1 MNNILQRAEKK
12 YRKYKARHQNILDA
26 AVGVFNAKGYKG
38 ATIAEISDEAKV
50 FEAIIYRHFQDKKR
64 LFIKCFESVSN
75 ELFAGYRR
83 VYKKYRHD
91 EITYLEE
98 VTKFWVNWV
107 LGNPHKVMFLVHM
120 LSYKGDADF
129 FSMFER
135 FMRMCAEGIRRIL
148 KSAKAKGKLKSTLD
162 IEFLA
167 MAYVN
172 QHFTVIAMKEL
183 LEPEYLTE
191 DAFVQLMK
199 NLLCID

>member
-1 MNNILQRAEKK
+1 
-12 YRKYKARHQNILDA
+12 
-26 AVGVFNAKGYKG
+26 
-38 ATIAEISDEAKV
+38 
-50 FEAIIYRHFQDKKR
+50 
-64 LFIKCFESVSN
+64 
-75 ELFAGYRR
+75 
-83 VYKKYRHD
+83 
-91 EITYLEE
+91 
-98 VTKFWVNWV
+98 
-107 LGNPHKVMFLVHM
+107 M